1 MLIGSQHQEVSWWH
15 LGGRQLGGMAKSLGG
30 GARMH
35 LLAVTLDTLPNHS
48 ISLFLN
54 LEGRDYRNISPT
66 NLTH

>member
-35 LLAVTLDTLPNHS
+35 LPTVTLDTLL
-48 ISLFLN
+48 SLLSLSFL
-54 LEGRDYRNISPT
+54 IC
-66 NLTH
+66 H